1 MNKYAEIEE
10 IINPNNYQSVT
21 FEVKSFVKDDVL
33 IVNENCFSRGVYEAF
48 DECPNIEEFLL
59 NDEQIRK
66 AKLLKL
72 KYERELNSRQQLSLL
87 IGEAVLDSLQK
98 AGVSLTIPSEFEKS
112 SSSSNRLNNE
122 ELSQLRQRIWKFR
135 QSLIDG
141 LRKKFRDVRS

>member
-1 MNKYAEIEE
+1 MN
-10 IINPNNYQSVT
+10 
-21 FEVKSFVKDDVL
+21 
-33 IVNENCFSRGVYEAF
+33 
-48 DECPNIEEFLL
+48 EEFLL